1 MPPLRKAESSSFPGG
16 IRRLWP
22 GLPYTLPSGRDPS
35 LVREVLLRGG
45 DRIVDAARNIGSWVH
60 LMALCESGWLGPPRS
75 SARMSLRETGE
86 RMVSVAA
93 RRRSVASLFG
103 CSRGEI
109 AFVSGTVAHLSEPT
123 ATAEALLWHTKQV
136 EVTDEEFFGSEDPWP
151 MYGDAVYL
159 ETARDFVLSD
169 AAFPAEPGVI
179 VRVDGAYLVGS
190 RVLTA
195 GLQVGVLGFVDEVP
209 DPLGRRRSP
218 RDQPARSILRSG
230 PNPPLLVLAWEDAA
244 SEKASK
250 TAAPEEDA
258 V

>member
-60 LMALCESGWLGPPRS
+60 LMALCEAGWLGPPRA

-93 RRRSVASLFG
+93 SRRTAASLFA
-103 CSRGEI
+103 CSCGEI
-109 AFVSGTVAHLSEPT
+109 AFVTGIVTHLSPPT
-123 ATAEALLWHTKQV
+123 STDDGVLWHTKQV

-151 MYGDAVYL
+151 MYGEAVYL
-159 ETARDFVLSD
+159 ETARDFLLSD
-169 AAFPAEPGVI
+169 AASPADPGVI
-179 VRVDGAYLVGS
+179 VRVDGSYLVGS
-190 RVLTA
+190 RALA
-195 GLQVGVLGFVDEVP
+195 VGSRVDVLGFVDEVP

-218 RDQPARSILRSG
+218 RDQPVRSILRSG
-230 PNPPLLVLAWEDAA
+230 PTTPLLVL
-244 SEKASK
+244 
-250 TAAPEEDA
+250 